1 MEKGAGGQV
10 EKQQRNGIK
19 PSILM
24 EQNKQIFTKSENK
37 IYTYIQ
43 ANKQQVIYHSL
54 TELSEASEVAEAT
67 VLRFFR
73 KLGFKGFQDFKF
85 LFAQEVSLE
94 SDPNSDETFIEKIRN
109 NIVEAVEDSYDIVDT
124 EGLNAAV
131 DAIDASDDVVVFGI
145 GSSGIAGLDM
155 QNRLMRIGKHVS
167 VVTDPHFQLM
177 RASSMNENTVV
188 IAISLTGST
197 KDIIDT
203 VKIAKEKKAT
213 IIALSNYTKSPLTK
227 FADHILLSSAKESPL
242 DSGSL
247 VSKITQLFLI
257 DLICTGLTVK
267 NYGEAEKVKM
277 EITENIA
284 SKLY

>member
-1 MEKGAGGQV
+1 MD
-10 EKQQRNGIK
+10 KQQRNGMK

-24 EQNKQIFTKSENK
+24 EQNKQIFTKSEIK
-37 IYTYIQ
+37 IYHYIQ
-43 ANKQQVIYHSL
+43 SSKQQVIYHSL
-54 TELSEASEVAEAT
+54 TELSEASGVAEAT

-85 LFAQEVSLE
+85 LLAQEVSLE
-94 SDPNSDETFIEKIRN
+94 SAPNNDGTFIEKIRN
-109 NIVEAVEDSYDIVDT
+109 NIVEAVEDSYEVVDT
-124 EGLNAAV
+124 GELNAAV

-155 QNRLMRIGKHVS
+155 QNRLMRIGKQIS
-167 VVTDPHFQLM
+167 VVTDPHFQVM

-203 VKIAKEKKAT
+203 VEIAKEKDAT
-213 IIALSNYTKSPLTK
+213 IIALSNYMKSPLTK
-227 FADHILLSSAKESPL
+227 FADHVLLSSAKESPL

-257 DLICTGLTVK
+257 DLICTGLTIK
-267 NYGEAEKVKM
+267 NYRKAEKVKM
-277 EITENIA
+277 EITESIS